1 MFNENSNIK
10 CYGKIMSKNAD
21 EKAPALQSYISASG
35 MRQKD
40 AASLWG
46 VTPMQAS
53 RIINCKSSLAP
64 KHAVALCRKIG
75 LPEGEFS
82 RLYNIPADPFYFA
95 RHGVE
100 WKGAPVSGSA
110 VAPGMRIILR
120 PISVIG
126 HAQAGVFT
134 EVVEWDEP
142 SRYTVNISQDD
153 GFSPEF
159 TRYGIEVRGES
170 MNKVF
175 PNGSIVSVIDFDE
188 LGKKPAT
195 GDYVTV
201 LRRDA
206 YGPGFEATIKALQ
219 IKDDGTI
226 CLWPK
231 STDPRYQQPLI
242 IPPPRDDRIDD
253 ASALDVQI
261 KGLVV
266 GSVSTRPRATF

>member
-1 MFNENSNIK
+1 
-10 CYGKIMSKNAD
+10 MSKNAD
-21 EKAPALQSYISASG
+21 KMAPALQSYISATG
-35 MRQKD
+35 MKQKEV
-40 AASLWG
+40 AQLWG

-53 RIINCKSSLAP
+53 RIIKCKSSFGTKYAI
-64 KHAVALCRKIG
+64 ALCRKIG
-75 LPEGEFS
+75 LPEGEFG

-95 RHGVE
+95 RHGIE
-100 WKGAPVSGSA
+100 WKGPPIDGAA
-110 VAPGMRIILR
+110 VVPGARIVLR
-120 PISVIG
+120 PIEVIG

-134 EVVEWDEP
+134 ELVEWDEP
-142 SRYTVNISQDD
+142 SRYKVNISQDD

-175 PNGSIVSVIDFDE
+175 PDGSIVSVIDFEE

-242 IPPPRDDRIDD
+242 ISPPNDERIDD
-253 ASALDVQI
+253 AGALDVQI

-266 GSVSTRPRATF
+266 GSVNTRLRATF